1 MTAGRILALVG
12 GGLCWWT
19 LAAAQ
24 PLEFFPLSSVKP
36 GLHGVGKTVFHGAT
50 VEDFH
55 VEILGVLEKVG
66 PQQSIILARLSGEQ
80 VDQYGVFAG
89 MSGSPVYIDGKLVGA
104 VAYAFTF
111 ATAPI
116 AGITPIQEMVDVFK
130 EHPGIPI
137 RLTRRSTPASL
148 YDIDSLRQVPDG
160 WRTAELD
167 PGLAFPSMHGMGRL
181 QPIQMPLNLSGFSR
195 SALGPFSGTLNALN
209 FMPAF
214 GGAAAAGD
222 EWRNAPLVPG
232 STVAVQLVRGDME
245 VSASG
250 TVTHIN
256 GDRIYAFGHPFLS
269 VGYTDLPLAKAA
281 VLGVVPTLMVSQK
294 LSATLEPVGAIR
306 QDRSTG
312 ILGMKG
318 ETPRMI
324 PVNLRLA
331 TSRGESRDFRY
342 EVVTDS
348 FLTPFLVAFTVQNS
362 IVSSE
367 RSIGGQTLRLKC
379 RIALKG
385 FPEVTFENSVSNL
398 LSSSAIAGVAAA
410 APVDFLLASG
420 FDDIVM
426 ERIDVEIAAFESTRE
441 AVLDKVWQDVAEAR
455 PGEEVGITVFL
466 RKPNGDVTS
475 EKYPVRIP
483 DGMTPGPLKIM
494 VGDGITITRQDAR
507 TETAEFIP
515 RNVGQ
520 LVRAI
525 NNLKKNDRL
534 YIRLFREQ
542 QGAVIGGQG
551 LPGLPP
557 SLLAL
562 YDSKKTSG
570 DVQPIKQVVFVEH
583 ELPATEFV
591 ITGQRVIEI
600 NIKG

>member
-1 MTAGRILALVG
+1 LTLVTG
-12 GGLCWWT
+12 Q
-19 LAAAQ
+19 A
-24 PLEFFPLSSVKP
+24 LEFFPLSSVKP
-36 GLHGVGKTVFHGAT
+36 GLRGVGKTVFQGT
-50 VEDFH
+50 TIEDFE

-66 PQQSIILARLSGEQ
+66 PQQSIILARLSGEK
-80 VDQYGVFAG
+80 VDEFGVFAG
-89 MSGSPVYIDGKLVGA
+89 MSGSPVYIDGSLVGA
-104 VAYAFTF
+104 VAYAFSF

-130 EHPGIPI
+130 EHPGIPL
-137 RLTRRSTPASL
+137 RLAGRAAAPASL
-148 YDIDSLRQVPDG
+148 YDVDTPSHIPQGRRAPEFDAGGV
-160 WRTAELD
+160 
-167 PGLAFPSMHGMGRL
+167 FPSTQGWGRL

-195 SALGPFSGTLNALN
+195 SALGPFSGLLDTLN

-214 GGAAAAGD
+214 GAAAATGD
-222 EWRNAPLVPG
+222 EWRNAPLEPG

-250 TVTHIN
+250 TVTHMS

-294 LSATLEPVGAIR
+294 ISATMEPVGAIR

-318 ETPRMI
+318 ETARLI

-348 FLTPFLVAFTVQNS
+348 FLTPFLLAFTVQNS

-367 RSIGGQTLRLKC
+367 RSIGGQTIQVKC

-385 FPEVTFENSVSNL
+385 YPEVTFQNSISNI

-410 APVDFLLASG
+410 APVDFLLTSG

-455 PGEEVGITVFL
+455 PGEEVGVTVFL
-466 RKPNGDVTS
+466 RKPNGEVVA
-475 EKYPVRIP
+475 EKYPVKIP
-483 DGMTPGPLKIM
+483 EGVTPGPLKIM

-507 TETAEFIP
+507 TETVEFIP
-515 RNVGQ
+515 RDVGQ

-551 LPGLPP
+551 LPALPP

-570 DVQPIKQVVFVEH
+570 DVQPIRHVVFVEH
-583 ELPATEFV
+583 ELPATEYV
-591 ITGQRVIEI
+591 ITGQKVIEI

>member
-1 MTAGRILALVG
+1 MTAERILALVG

-36 GLHGVGKTVFHGAT
+36 GLHGVGKTVFQGAA

-66 PQQSIILARLSGEQ
+66 PQQSIILARLSGEK

-167 PGLAFPSMHGMGRL
+167 PGPAFPSMHGVGRL

-294 LSATLEPVGAIR
+294 LSATLETVGAIR

-331 TSRGESRDFRY
+331 TSRGESREFRY

-410 APVDFLLASG
+410 APVDFLLTSG

-466 RKPNGDVTS
+466 RKPNGEVTS

-507 TETAEFIP
+507 AETAEFIP

-570 DVQPIKQVVFVEH
+570 DVQPIKHVVFVEH